1 MRFLFLSLAFL
12 SLDFHLV
19 AQNWQ
24 QISDFPGSARDDG
37 ASFTI
42 GEIHYLGTGRSI
54 DFSCTGDFYA
64 YNAYLE
70 TWYPIAG
77 LPQWQERQYASAFSF
92 GQYGYLVGGE
102 NCNGFYFNTF
112 WKYDPLSNQWQQM
125 PALPAEGRAGCQS
138 FMIGTDL
145 FLIGGRNAS
154 GILNEVWC
162 FHFDTQTWEQ
172 KNNLPFEGCWR
183 GMSFAAGNTGYLAGG
198 RTNANNQTGWNTQT
212 WAYEPSTD
220 AWSALSNLDFG
231 SKMYISTAV
240 SDSSLFVFGGIDPAD
255 QVSSDLLKV
264 NLNTLQIDQL
274 SPLSA
279 SARKGC
285 MGFASNGYFFLST
298 GISGNDRLKETWRLG
313 FLPNA
318 IAPETD
324 GFLVFQVIESAQ
336 IIIRIAP
343 HLIGELI
350 KICDLQ
356 GKVLYTHK
364 IQQIEEELNLAFLPT
379 GTYFLELK
387 GYRKKCLR
395 H

>member
-138 FMIGTDL
+138 FMIGTDF

-154 GILNEVWC
+154 GILDEVWC

-183 GMSFAAGNTGYLAGG
+183 GMSFVAGNTGYLAGG

-212 WAYEPSTD
+212 WAYEPNTD
-220 AWSALSNLDFG
+220 TWSVLSMLDFG
-231 SKMYISTAV
+231 SKIYISTAV
-240 SDSSLFVFGGIDPAD
+240 SDSLLFVFGGIDPAD
-255 QVSSDLLKV
+255 QVSSELMKV

-324 GFLVFQVIESAQ
+324 GFLVFQLLEGSKIMVRILPHWVGESIQ
-336 IIIRIAP
+336 LR
-343 HLIGELI
+343 
-350 KICDLQ
+350 DLQ
-356 GKVLYTHK
+356 GHLLEK
-364 IQQIEEELNLAFLPT
+364 ITLEQTEQIISLDGYPAGYYLIEV
-379 GTYFLELK
+379 K
-387 GYRKKCLR
+387 GLTKPIRL
-395 H
+395 

>member
-1 MRFLFLSLAFL
+1 
-12 SLDFHLV
+12 
-19 AQNWQ
+19 
-24 QISDFPGSARDDG
+24 
-37 ASFTI
+37 
-42 GEIHYLGTGRSI
+42 
-54 DFSCTGDFYA
+54 
-64 YNAYLE
+64 
-70 TWYPIAG
+70 
-77 LPQWQERQYASAFSF
+77 
-92 GQYGYLVGGE
+92 
-102 NCNGFYFNTF
+102 
-112 WKYDPLSNQWQQM
+112 
-125 PALPAEGRAGCQS
+125 
-138 FMIGTDL
+138 
-145 FLIGGRNAS
+145 
-154 GILNEVWC
+154 VWC

-183 GMSFAAGNTGYLAGG
+183 GMSFVAGNTGYLAGG
-198 RTNANNQTGWNTQT
+198 RTNANNQTDWNTQT
-212 WAYEPSTD
+212 WAYEPNTD
-220 AWSALSNLDFG
+220 NWTASGILDFG
-231 SKMYISTAV
+231 SKMYISTAM
-240 SDSSLFVFGGIDPAD
+240 SDSLLFVFGGIDPTD
-255 QVSSDLLKV
+255 QVSSELLKV

-336 IIIRIAP
+336 IIIRIEP

-387 GYRKKCLR
+387 GYRKKYLR